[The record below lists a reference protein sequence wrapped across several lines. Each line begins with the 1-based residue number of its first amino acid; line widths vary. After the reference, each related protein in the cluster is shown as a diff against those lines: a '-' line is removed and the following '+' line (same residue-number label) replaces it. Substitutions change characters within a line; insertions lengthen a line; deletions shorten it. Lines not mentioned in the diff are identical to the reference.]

1 MTRGE
6 ERDAAARAQLEPLA
20 PGERPL
26 GLIAAIVVA
35 SALALGNLIAYI
47 AGATISGKHPG
58 PGVLSFTVLIGL
70 LAAGM
75 ALARYWA
82 VLLFE
87 VLLTLIILAFCLFL
101 IEARSIAGVALCIGV
116 LVPSGWL
123 FWKLIRV
130 MGRIAVTR
138 QAQRTRG

>member
-1 MTRGE
+1 
-6 ERDAAARAQLEPLA
+6 
-20 PGERPL
+20 L
-26 GLIAAIVVA
+26 GLLAAIVVA
-35 SALALGNLIAYI
+35 SALALANVIAYA

-58 PGVLSFTVLIGL
+58 PGVLAFSGLTGL

-75 ALARYWA
+75 LASRYWA

-87 VLLTLIILAFCLFL
+87 ALLTLIMLLFSLFL
-101 IEARSIAGVALCIGV
+101 IEAQNLAGVALCIGV

-138 QAQRTRG
+138 RQQGAA

>member
-1 MTRGE
+1 MTRSE
-6 ERDAAARAQLEPLA
+6 LRNEQARAELTPLA

-35 SALALGNLIAYI
+35 SALALGNLIAYV

-58 PGVLSFTVLIGL
+58 PGVLSFTALIGL
-70 LAAGM
+70 LAVGM
-75 ALARYWA
+75 LLARYWA

-87 VLLTLIILAFCLFL
+87 VLLTLIILAFSLFL
-101 IEARSIAGVALCIGV
+101 IEARSLAGVALCIGV

-138 QAQRTRG
+138 DAGRASS